1 MPRSTLV
8 VLLVVLGCVSA
19 FSQQPPRNPGGQAA
33 AERNPTGTLRQII
46 PGHYVYSS
54 ATYNSG
60 IIVTSD
66 GVVVLDALNS
76 EAVARA
82 ERAAIANT
90 IRQPVRALVSSTFH
104 DNYSKGNIAYADVL
118 KIGHENYRTDLL
130 AFMQRQQV
138 TAEEQLAR
146 LPHQTF
152 RDRLTLYHGGKEIQ
166 ILYVGRAHT
175 RGDSII
181 FVPQDRIVYLSELYF
196 ADEFLFIND
205 G

>member
-1 MPRSTLV
+1 MPKS
-8 VLLVVLGCVSA
+8 VLSA
-19 FSQQPPRNPGGQAA
+19 FLFLLSSASMFSQPPPRGAA
-33 AERNPTGTLRQII
+33 APAATDRMPSGTLREII
-46 PGHYVYSS
+46 PGHYVFGSS
-54 ATYNSG
+54 TYNSG
-60 IIVTSD
+60 IIVTND

-90 IRQPVRALVSSTFH
+90 IRQPVRVLVSSTFH

-118 KIGHENYRTDLL
+118 KIAHENYRDDLL
-130 AFMQRQQV
+130 ALMQRQNV

-152 RDRLTLYHGGKEIQ
+152 RDRLTLYYGGKEIQ

-181 FVPQDRIVYLSELYF
+181 FVPQDRIVYLSEL
-196 ADEFLFIND
+196 
-205 G
+205 